1 MGRRRQLLLQPSAG
15 QATSLPN
22 PIRAESYE
30 VGRNVYRPFLPAATS
45 AECVQARCSSES
57 STRRAISAAPVE
69 RSQIRTVPSAPAEAS
84 DEPSCATASTWTV
97 SLWPASACRSGLPPA
112 ARTAPSGSGTP
123 GLECGWRGCRRCNM
137 ASWWRRIKISAVCH
151 AASRRDSRSHAVT
164 RVMRKEGELQAHD
177 RRSSRAGRRASNSP
191 GQSRGCDSRHAQVA
205 GAGFPGR
212 WRGCRSGLTCT
223 HSAPALKVGG
233 RHDRERV

>member
-151 AASRRDSRSHAVT
+151 ASSHWDSRGHALA
-164 RVMRKEGELQAHD
+164 RVMRRKANCRPVTGDHHGRGVGRATLLVRAVDAILGTH
-177 RRSSRAGRRASNSP
+177 RSLGLV
-191 GQSRGCDSRHAQVA
+191 SRGVGEVA
-205 GAGFPGR
+205 GVVSHAPIRLLPVAG
-212 WRGCRSGLTCT
+212 
-223 HSAPALKVGG
+223 GG
-233 RHDRERV
+233 S